1 MKYAAHFYPGL
12 GLASALQRWAS
23 DMLAVAY
30 ARWRFKIRWEKVQA
44 REPEADA
51 FNVHQALRLALAQS
65 GIHLKF
71 EPWSHLNEEGVLGM
85 AVWVCWPQP
94 DGRVLQRSA
103 ADFVEEASQDG
114 LFLPLADWVLET
126 ACQQAAQ
133 WQRAY
138 GPLVLALR
146 ITKHQLQ
153 DPNFFNQ
160 VRSMCD
166 AVQFPYQSLVFEVDA
181 REVAQDFTQSMANIQ
196 TLIGQGLRLT
206 VAEPSAAA

>member
-23 DMLAVAY
+23 DVLAVAD
-30 ARWRFKIRWEKVQA
+30 ARWRFKIRWETVQSC
-44 REPEADA
+44 EPEAEA

-114 LFLPLADWVLET
+114 LFCHWPIGCWKPPASRPPSGNARMAPWCWRCVLQST
-126 ACQQAAQ
+126 SCKI
-133 WQRAY
+133 
-138 GPLVLALR
+138 R
-146 ITKHQLQ
+146 ISSTK
-153 DPNFFNQ
+153 
-160 VRSMCD
+160 
-166 AVQFPYQSLVFEVDA
+166 
-181 REVAQDFTQSMANIQ
+181 
-196 TLIGQGLRLT
+196 
-206 VAEPSAAA
+206 SAACVTLCSSRISPWCLRWTHARWRKTSRNRWPTSKH

>member
-1 MKYAAHFYPGL
+1 MKYAAHFYPEL

-23 DMLAVAY
+23 DVLAVAY

-71 EPWSHLNEEGVLGM
+71 EPWSHLNEDGVLGM
-85 AVWVCWPQP
+85 TVWVCWSQP

-103 ADFVEEASQDG
+103 TDFVEEASRDG

-138 GPLVLALR
+138 GPLVLALG
-146 ITKHQLQ
+146 ISKHQLQ

-160 VRSMCD
+160 VRSICD
-166 AVQFPYQSLVFEVDA
+166 AAQFPYQSLVFEVDA
-181 REVAQDFTQSMANIQ
+181 LVVAQDFTQSMANIQ

>member
-1 MKYAAHFYPGL
+1 MKYAAHFYPEL

-23 DMLAVAY
+23 DVLAVAY

-71 EPWSHLNEEGVLGM
+71 EPWSRQNEDGVLGM

-146 ITKHQLQ
+146 ISKHQLQ
-153 DPNFFNQ
+153 DPHFFNQ

-166 AVQFPYQSLVFEVDA
+166 AAQFPYQSLVFEVDA
-181 REVAQDFTQSMANIQ
+181 LVVAQDFTQSMASIQ

-206 VAEPSAAA
+206 VAAPSAAA